1 MAHDKST
8 PNAQLSQTPLGLA
21 EVESILATIDA
32 SALLARLQEYR
43 WVGGRWRGRRG
54 YPVSAL
60 WRAYVVSFILN
71 LPNTNALIRRL
82 HEDPQLRLLCGFSG
96 ALPHRSNFNRFISR
110 LNSHED
116 LVAGCLTSLTDRLS
130 STLPG
135 FGEKVAVDST
145 VVRTH
150 SNPNRR
156 VVSDQEASWTAKN
169 AAGAKEGGKEWRFGF
184 KYHAVV
190 DATYGL
196 PITGFTTTAKRNDSP
211 ELPGLLSQAASAYD
225 WFAPRYVM
233 ADRGYDS
240 EANHQAVMARGA
252 APIVAIRVGA
262 RSHPKLHNGI
272 YDNDATPT
280 CMGMLAMEYV
290 RTDPEKGHL
299 YRCPPAGCKLKDR
312 KGVLH
317 CQDRL
322 WEKHEYSRLFG
333 PVRRGSREWKDL
345 YGLRQSV
352 ERVFKSLKQSRRL
365 EAHCVRG
372 LRKISLHNT
381 MAVLAFQATALAR
394 ILAGQV
400 EYLRWQVRRVA

>member
-1 MAHDKST
+1 MAQKHYIANSS
-8 PNAQLSQTPLGLA
+8 NSQGWLGLA
-21 EVESILATIDA
+21 EVASILETIDG

-60 WRAYVVSFILN
+60 WRAYVASFILN

-82 HEDPQLRLLCGFSG
+82 HEDPQLRRLCGFVG
-96 ALPHRSNFNRFISR
+96 ALPHRSSFNRFISR
-110 LNSHED
+110 LSYHED
-116 LVAGCLTSLTDRLS
+116 LVGECLASLTDRLAE
-130 STLPG
+130 TLPG
-135 FGEKVAVDST
+135 FGEKVSVDST

-156 VVSDQEASWTAKN
+156 VVSDPGASWTAKN
-169 AAGAKEGGKEWRFGF
+169 AAGAKDGKKEWRFGF

-211 ELPGLLSQAASAYD
+211 ELPRLLAQAASAHD

-262 RSHPKLHNGI
+262 RSHPKLPNGI

-317 CQDRL
+317 CQDRI

-365 EAHCVRG
+365 EDHCLRG
-372 LRKISLHNT
+372 LRNIGLHNT
-381 MAVLAFQATALAR
+381 VSVMAFQATALAR
-394 ILAGQV
+394 ILSGQA

>member
-1 MAHDKST
+1 MAQDKST
-8 PNAQLSQTPLGLA
+8 PYAHQSQTPPGLS
-21 EVESILATIDA
+21 EVEAILETIDD

-60 WRAYVVSFILN
+60 WRAYVASFILN

-82 HEDPQLRLLCGFSG
+82 HEDPQLHRLCGFAG
-96 ALPHRSNFNRFISR
+96 ALPHRSSFNRFISR
-110 LNSHED
+110 LSYHED
-116 LVAGCLTSLTDRLS
+116 LVAGCIASLTDRLAE
-130 STLPG
+130 TLPG
-135 FGEKVAVDST
+135 FGEKVSVDST

-156 VVSDQEASWTAKN
+156 VVSDPGASWTAKN
-169 AAGAKEGGKEWRFGF
+169 AAGAKDGKKEWRFGF

-196 PITGFTTTAKRNDSP
+196 PIAGFTTTAKRNDSP
-211 ELPGLLSQAASAYD
+211 ELPRLLAQATSVHG

-240 EANHQAVMARGA
+240 EANHQAVMALGA

-262 RSHPKLHNGI
+262 RSPPKLHNGI
-272 YDNDATPT
+272 YDNEATPT
-280 CMGMLAMEYV
+280 CMGMVAMEYV

-317 CQDRL
+317 CQDRI

-333 PVRRGSREWKDL
+333 PVRRGSREWKNL
-345 YGLRQSV
+345 YGLRQSM

-394 ILAGQV
+394 ILAGQT